1 VPPGDLEMAEL
12 AVMHVAA
19 LRSSINSTRRRFA
32 GRDPLRSAQ
41 FGATTEC
48 FSSSRSSIAFRVG
61 VVNDPFSA
69 LRVNSSSSAVRNRAA
84 QRPRTPDQWLCRRA
98 WADQWRSDGAAAATL
113 CLGSRFRSGAQL
125 LVSAQ
130 LPPRADVDIRQDDD
144 RRSRPLSWHLLARA
158 CDRVRVA
165 RQAVVNRPLAYRFDK
180 SQFIPF
186 GTPEPHAYVS
196 PAPVRSLG
204 PPERVGPLL
213 EAHAAAGIELRLLA
227 NPWPYWREVMRSTL
241 GFSGI
246 RLRNVQ
252 LD

>member
-1 VPPGDLEMAEL
+1 
-12 AVMHVAA
+12 MHGQI
-19 LRSSINSTRRRFA
+19 S
-32 GRDPLRSAQ
+32 
-41 FGATTEC
+41 
-48 FSSSRSSIAFRVG
+48 
-61 VVNDPFSA
+61 
-69 LRVNSSSSAVRNRAA
+69 
-84 QRPRTPDQWLCRRA
+84 
-98 WADQWRSDGAAAATL
+98 GAAT
-113 CLGSRFRSGAQL
+113 
-125 LVSAQ
+125 
-130 LPPRADVDIRQDDD
+130 
-144 RRSRPLSWHLLARA
+144 
-158 CDRVRVA
+158 A
-165 RQAVVNRPLAYRFDK
+165 RQPQPYVWAVDFDQAPSYWFPRNCPRVLTWTSARTTTVDRARFLGTSWRVHAIEYAWLDRLLSTVLYAYRFDK

-196 PAPVRSLG
+196 PSPVRLLG